1 MAKTV
6 VKKGFGFFSL
16 IFAFLFGVICAVG
29 GAAFAAYHVVTQVKI
44 KDAVNTISG
53 GSINYSEVITE
64 EYAEK
69 TVFELLG
76 SAQTLASKASDG
88 TLALSDLNA
97 ISPAVKGLAQSL
109 ADILNENLCVSLTV
123 EGEGGLLS
131 TPLNG
136 MGDLLYTEIQ
146 ELPVADVLKKLS
158 PDLDLSSPVLK
169 TLFYD
174 DEGNAKRLNE
184 IGGVFSEGENGETA
198 FDDLKL
204 KDLIPVDEN
213 SNVVIKAL
221 AESTVGKL
229 RTEGVTTELDGLKI
243 RDFLGEID
251 ENNALLNAVADCN
264 LQKLKTEGITDEL
277 DEIKISDLVDVEA
290 NNPILN
296 AIKDTPLGE
305 VGTTLDNLTIQ
316 AIYADEIYVDDGAGG
331 KKLEGH
337 WKYLLTNYKTGEEQ
351 DYKLAHMEDLINNM
365 TNNVKAATVRELYE
379 DGFIEVDDP
388 THLNVTIPPI
398 PKWEDEPVIGE
409 MRVEELIR
417 FAFDATYYIKDFS

>member
-1 MAKTV
+1 M
-6 VKKGFGFFSL
+6 
-16 IFAFLFGVICAVG
+16 
-29 GAAFAAYHVVTQVKI
+29 
-44 KDAVNTISG
+44 
-53 GSINYSEVITE
+53 
-64 EYAEK
+64 
-69 TVFELLG
+69 
-76 SAQTLASKASDG
+76 
-88 TLALSDLNA
+88 
-97 ISPAVKGLAQSL
+97 
-109 ADILNENLCVSLTV
+109 
-123 EGEGGLLS
+123 
-131 TPLNG
+131 
-136 MGDLLYTEIQ
+136 
-146 ELPVADVLKKLS
+146 
-158 PDLDLSSPVLK
+158 
-169 TLFYD
+169 FYD

-316 AIYADEIYVDDGAGG
+316 AIYADEIYLKDENDKFIYEGEGEERHKV
-331 KKLEGH
+331 LEGH